1 MKIRALVVED
11 EVAAAKRLVKMIRE
25 TDPDIYVAGI
35 TDSVQSTLRWL
46 KENSDPDL
54 IFLDIHL
61 ADGSGFKII
70 EQAEINSPV
79 IFTTAYDQYAVQAF
93 KVNSV
98 DYLLKPIKREELA
111 FSINKYKRYKPALP
125 DLGVLLEEIRNQQ
138 TRSWQKRFVVQYA
151 DKIKAINVDDIAY
164 FAAREKSVFLVTS
177 SGKEYAVDFSLDK
190 LETVLD
196 PDIFFRVNRQYIAC
210 FASIRTMHQYSKSRF
225 KIDLVPVP
233 DQDVIVSSEK
243 SSRFRE
249 WLNR

>member
-1 MKIRALVVED
+1 MKINALVVED

-46 KENSDPDL
+46 SENSDPDL

-70 EQAEINSPV
+70 EQADIKSPV

-98 DYLLKPIKREELA
+98 DYLLKPIKREELS
-111 FSINKYKRYKPALP
+111 FSINKYKRNKPALP
-125 DLGVLLEEIRNQQ
+125 DLEMLLEEIRRQQ
-138 TRSWQKRFVVQYA
+138 SRSWQKRFVVQYA
-151 DKIKAINVDDIAY
+151 DKIKAINADDIAY
-164 FAAREKSVFLVTS
+164 FTAREKSVFLVAST
-177 SGKEYAVDFSLDK
+177 GTMYAVDFSLDK

-196 PDIFFRVNRQYIAC
+196 PDIFFRVNRKFIASLD
-210 FASIRTMHQYSKSRF
+210 SIRTMHLYSKSRF
-225 KIDLVPVP
+225 KIDLLPVP

-243 SSRFRE
+243 SAQFKE